1 MKRFF
6 EEHASVVIICI
17 VISLLLCIIGSIR
30 GISPSETSVEG
41 HGLLKVVGNNI
52 LDCIDTCQKQIIPNE
67 NILENSAFKNDTELG
82 KWLEIR
88 RNQYYNIETS
98 FYKGYTCAHLHSKQF
113 NTTMAAQ
120 QEILNK
126 IKPNTTYTISGYVAT
141 ENIIEGDPSSDLLFY
156 SDAHDENGTF
166 FGNVYKYFPLNSNSW
181 EYISYTFTTP
191 SKVSNAKDYSIYV
204 FCRNFKGDVYFRNIK
219 LEEGRKTT
227 PFVE

>member
-1 MKRFF
+1 MKRLF
-6 EEHASVVIICI
+6 EEHMPVIIIFI
-17 VISLLLCIIGSIR
+17 VISLILCIVGSIK
-30 GISPSETSVEG
+30 GVNNANSTDG
-41 HGLLKVVGNNI
+41 TGLLKVVGDNI
-52 LDCIDTCQKQIIPNE
+52 LDCIDTYQKQIVPNE

-98 FYKGYTCAHLHSKQF
+98 FYKGYACAHLHSKQF

-191 SKVSNAKDYSIYV
+191 SKVSSAKDYSIYV
-204 FCRNFKGDVYFRNIK
+204 FCRNFKGDVYFRDIK
-219 LEEGRKTT
+219 LEEGRKAT

>member
-1 MKRFF
+1 MRKIF
-6 EEHASVVIICI
+6 EEHTPIIIIFI
-17 VISLLLCIIGSIR
+17 VISLILCIIGSIKN
-30 GISPSETSVEG
+30 INNNNSVNG
-41 HGLLKVVGNNI
+41 TGLLKVISDDI
-52 LDCIDTCQKQIIPNE
+52 LDSIDTYQKQLIPNE
-67 NILENSAFKNDTELG
+67 NILENSSFKNDTELDS
-82 KWLEIR
+82 WLKIR
-88 RNQYYNIETS
+88 HNQYYDIEAS
-98 FYKGYTCAHLHSKQF
+98 FYKGHTCAHLHSKQF

-191 SKVSNAKDYSIYV
+191 SKVSSAKDYSIYV

-219 LEEGRKTT
+219 LEEGRKAT
-227 PFVE
+227 PFTE

>member
-1 MKRFF
+1 MKRLF
-6 EEHASVVIICI
+6 EEHMPVIIIFI
-17 VISLLLCIIGSIR
+17 VISLILCIVGSIK
-30 GISPSETSVEG
+30 GINNANSTDG
-41 HGLLKVVGNNI
+41 TGLLKVVGNNI
-52 LDCIDTCQKQIIPNE
+52 LDCIDAYQKQIIPNE

-141 ENIIEGDPSSDLLFY
+141 ENIIEGDSSSDLLFY

-181 EYISYTFTTP
+181 KYISYTFTTP
-191 SKVSNAKDYSIYV
+191 SKISSAKDYSIYV

-219 LEEGRKTT
+219 LEEGRKAT